1 MSEQI
6 PEPVAE
12 DAPLEPVV
20 TPGDSGVDA
29 GPQDDY
35 DEGDE
40 HGVPV

>member
-1 MSEQI
+1 MSE
-6 PEPVAE
+6 PMPE

-20 TPGDSGVDA
+20 NPGEPDTDA

-35 DEGDE
+35 DEEDR

>member
-1 MSEQI
+1 MTEQ
-6 PEPVAE
+6 PFHDETAE

-20 TPGDSGVDA
+20 NPGEPDTDA

-35 DEGDE
+35 EEDG